1 MFTYVLKPIMT
12 IVGFVAAVL
21 SLIVFFQG
29 LESDADES
37 TPPIVVAPSEH
48 KSSNTGTIQVVIHQ
62 NSECKCTTEG
72 NCDNNS
78 GAAHVPDKFIK
89 TNLNRVSV
97 ERHPDFSAIPLAE
110 KSLLKISKK
119 RYYREKNFKLQQK
132 FSPR

>member
-1 MFTYVLKPIMT
+1 MVAYVLKPIMK
-12 IVGFVAAVL
+12 IVGFVAAIL
-21 SLIVFFQG
+21 SVIAFFER
-29 LESDADES
+29 LESDANGS
-37 TPPIVVAPSEH
+37 TPSIVVDSSKH
-48 KSSNTGTIQVVIHQ
+48 KSSNIGTIQVVIHQ
-62 NSECKCTTEG
+62 NSECKCTTDG
-72 NCDNNS
+72 NCDNNL

-97 ERHPDFSAIPLAE
+97 ERDPDFSAIPLAE